1 MQNEARPTE
10 QQVATEAF
18 TQLVALSGSSNQH
31 VAIGAARLLPI
42 FCITENQACFLQH
55 MQT

>member
-10 QQVATEAF
+10 EQVAAEAF

-31 VAIGAARLLPI
+31 VAIGSARLLPI
-42 FCITENQACFLQH
+42 FCITENQACC
-55 MQT
+55 